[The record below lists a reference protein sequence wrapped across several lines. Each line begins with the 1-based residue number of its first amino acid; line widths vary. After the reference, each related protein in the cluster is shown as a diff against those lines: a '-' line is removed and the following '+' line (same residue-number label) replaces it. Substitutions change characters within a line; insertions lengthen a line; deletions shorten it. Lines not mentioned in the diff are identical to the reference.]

1 MALRSRRS
9 GVPGGDR
16 GRERCSPALGG
27 EMAYGGGQSPV
38 SLRLGKIHPALSFLP
53 IFLLSLSFFL
63 SLFFFSSFLSSFL
76 SPSFSSFF
84 LFLFFL
90 SLSFLLYFSLV
101 IFLSLSPILF
111 LLSPLFLSFF
121 LPFSLLSLPHVLF
134 PPLDPSPSPP
144 SIGSDWRFCST
155 SSEES
160 TTNGVFLVCVGCCVF
175 FISLSPAGHGGV
187 NQLGGVFVNGRPLP
201 DVVRQRIV
209 ELAHQGVRPCDIS
222 RQLRVSHGCVSKIL
236 GRYYETGSI
245 KPGVIGGSK
254 PKVATPKVV
263 DKIAEYKRQNP
274 TMFAWEIRD
283 RLLAE
288 GICDNDTVP
297 SVSSINRI
305 IRTKV
310 QQPFHPTPDGSGTG
324 VTAPGHTIDVSEGSV
339 PNGDSQSSVDSLRKH
354 LRGDTFTQQQ
364 LEALDRVFER
374 PSYPDV
380 FQTSEHIKSEQGNE
394 YSLPALTPGLD
405 EVKSS
410 LSTSANPDLGTNVS
424 GPQTYPVVTENLSSP
439 LSIKQE
445 PHGASLTPFTPTT
458 PVGSGQAD
466 LQPFHMALSDDAST
480 PCYSAFLHHGA
491 HFGQSSSQPLIAGR
505 DMASTTLPGYPPHVP
520 PTGQGSYPTSTLAG
534 MVPGSEFSGNPYS
547 HPQYTTYNEAWRFS
561 NPALLMPHPGAPH
574 LPLLPLPM
582 TATSYHGNHMKLQGD
597 SLGLHI
603 VPV

>member
-1 MALRSRRS
+1 M
-9 GVPGGDR
+9 D
-16 GRERCSPALGG
+16 
-27 EMAYGGGQSPV
+27 
-38 SLRLGKIHPALSFLP
+38 IHCKAD
-53 IFLLSLSFFL
+53 
-63 SLFFFSSFLSSFL
+63 
-76 SPSFSSFF
+76 
-84 LFLFFL
+84 
-90 SLSFLLYFSLV
+90 
-101 IFLSLSPILF
+101 
-111 LLSPLFLSFF
+111 
-121 LPFSLLSLPHVLF
+121 PFSAMH
-134 PPLDPSPSPP
+134 
-144 SIGSDWRFCST
+144 R
-155 SSEES
+155 
-160 TTNGVFLVCVGCCVF
+160 
-175 FISLSPAGHGGV
+175 HGGV

-288 GICDNDTVP
+288 GVCDNDTVP

-310 QQPFHPTPDGSGTG
+310 QQQFHPSPDGS
-324 VTAPGHTIDVSEGSV
+324 VTPLSTPGHTIVPSTASPPVTSASNDPVGSYSINGILGIPRSNGEKRKRDDDGSDGSGPGSDSQGSV
-339 PNGDSQSSVDSLRKH
+339 ESLRKH
-354 LRGDTFTQQQ
+354 LRADAFTQQQ

-380 FQTSEHIKSEQGNE
+380 FPTSEHIKPEQANE
-394 YSLPALTPGLD
+394 YSLPSLNAGLED
-405 EVKSS
+405 VKPS
-410 LSTSANPDLGTNVS
+410 LSTSASSDLASSVS
-424 GPQTYPVVTENLSSP
+424 QSYSVVT
-439 LSIKQE
+439 
-445 PHGASLTPFTPTT
+445 
-458 PVGSGQAD
+458 
-466 LQPFHMALSDDAST
+466 
-480 PCYSAFLHHGA
+480 
-491 HFGQSSSQPLIAGR
+491 GR

-534 MVPGSEFSGNPYS
+534 MVPGGDFSGNPYS

-561 NPALLMPHPGAPH
+561 NPALLMPHPVAPH
-574 LPLLPLPM
+574 LPLLPLPT
-582 TATSYHGNHMKLQGD
+582 TATSYPGDQLKLQGQ
-597 SLGLHI
+597 SFGLHL

>member
-1 MALRSRRS
+1 M
-9 GVPGGDR
+9 D
-16 GRERCSPALGG
+16 
-27 EMAYGGGQSPV
+27 
-38 SLRLGKIHPALSFLP
+38 IHCKAD
-53 IFLLSLSFFL
+53 
-63 SLFFFSSFLSSFL
+63 
-76 SPSFSSFF
+76 
-84 LFLFFL
+84 
-90 SLSFLLYFSLV
+90 
-101 IFLSLSPILF
+101 
-111 LLSPLFLSFF
+111 
-121 LPFSLLSLPHVLF
+121 PFSAMH
-134 PPLDPSPSPP
+134 
-144 SIGSDWRFCST
+144 R
-155 SSEES
+155 
-160 TTNGVFLVCVGCCVF
+160 
-175 FISLSPAGHGGV
+175 HGGV

-236 GRYYETGSI
+236 GSYQKDLIRYYETGSI

-288 GICDNDTVP
+288 GVCDNDTVP

-310 QQPFHPTPDGSGTG
+310 QQPFHPSSDGTGTPLTTAGHTIGDLESTPYTLTYSCALSVPSTASPPVSSASNDPVGSYSINGILGIPRSNGEKRKRDDVLWSGNHLDGRKIGYYGSDGSG
-324 VTAPGHTIDVSEGSV
+324 PNSDSQGSV
-339 PNGDSQSSVDSLRKH
+339 ESLRKH
-354 LRGDTFTQQQ
+354 LRADAFTQQQ

-380 FQTSEHIKSEQGNE
+380 FPTSEHIKPEQANE
-394 YSLPALTPGLD
+394 YSLPALNPGLD
-405 EVKSS
+405 EVKPS
-410 LSTSANPDLGTNVS
+410 LSTSVSSDLGSSVS
-424 GPQTYPVVTENLSSP
+424 QSYPVVT
-439 LSIKQE
+439 
-445 PHGASLTPFTPTT
+445 
-458 PVGSGQAD
+458 
-466 LQPFHMALSDDAST
+466 
-480 PCYSAFLHHGA
+480 
-491 HFGQSSSQPLIAGR
+491 GR

-534 MVPGSEFSGNPYS
+534 MVPGSDFSGNPYS

-561 NPALLMPHPGAPH
+561 NPALLMPHPGAPP

-582 TATSYHGNHMKLQGD
+582 TATSYHGNPIKLQDHGR
-597 SLGLHI
+597 GLHI

>member
-1 MALRSRRS
+1 MDMHCKA
-9 GVPGGDR
+9 D
-16 GRERCSPALGG
+16 
-27 EMAYGGGQSPV
+27 
-38 SLRLGKIHPALSFLP
+38 
-53 IFLLSLSFFL
+53 
-63 SLFFFSSFLSSFL
+63 
-76 SPSFSSFF
+76 
-84 LFLFFL
+84 
-90 SLSFLLYFSLV
+90 
-101 IFLSLSPILF
+101 
-111 LLSPLFLSFF
+111 
-121 LPFSLLSLPHVLF
+121 PFSAMH
-134 PPLDPSPSPP
+134 
-144 SIGSDWRFCST
+144 R
-155 SSEES
+155 
-160 TTNGVFLVCVGCCVF
+160 
-175 FISLSPAGHGGV
+175 HGGV

-324 VTAPGHTIDVSEGSV
+324 VTAPGHTIVPSTASPPVSSASNDPVGSYSINGILGIPRSNGEKRKRDEDVSEGSV

-466 LQPFHMALSDDAST
+466 LQPFHMTLSDDAST

-491 HFGQSSSQPLIAGR
+491 HFGQSSSQPLIAGNR
-505 DMASTTLPGYPPHVP
+505 PWPQTQRGCCRQGVQFRLTGRPVNAASSL
-520 PTGQGSYPTSTLAG
+520 SA
-534 MVPGSEFSGNPYS
+534 SGN
-547 HPQYTTYNEAWRFS
+547 QS
-561 NPALLMPHPGAPH
+561 N
-574 LPLLPLPM
+574 
-582 TATSYHGNHMKLQGD
+582 D
-597 SLGLHI
+597 
-603 VPV
+603 VPVLCMQRVFTAPRRVTKRFHGCPSFLQNKMGKEAVTTQK

>member
-1 MALRSRRS
+1 M
-9 GVPGGDR
+9 D
-16 GRERCSPALGG
+16 
-27 EMAYGGGQSPV
+27 
-38 SLRLGKIHPALSFLP
+38 IHCKAD
-53 IFLLSLSFFL
+53 
-63 SLFFFSSFLSSFL
+63 
-76 SPSFSSFF
+76 
-84 LFLFFL
+84 
-90 SLSFLLYFSLV
+90 
-101 IFLSLSPILF
+101 
-111 LLSPLFLSFF
+111 
-121 LPFSLLSLPHVLF
+121 PFSAMHLSH
-134 PPLDPSPSPP
+134 
-144 SIGSDWRFCST
+144 I
-155 SSEES
+155 
-160 TTNGVFLVCVGCCVF
+160 
-175 FISLSPAGHGGV
+175 GHGGV

-288 GICDNDTVP
+288 GVCDNDTVP

-310 QQPFHPTPDGSGTG
+310 QQPFHPSSDGTGTPLTTAGHTIVPSTASPPVSSASNDPVGSYSINGILGIPRSNGEKRKRDDVLWSGNHLDGRKIGYYGSDGSG
-324 VTAPGHTIDVSEGSV
+324 PNSDSQGSV
-339 PNGDSQSSVDSLRKH
+339 ESLRKH
-354 LRGDTFTQQQ
+354 LRADAFTQQQ

-380 FQTSEHIKSEQGNE
+380 FPTSEHIKPEQANE
-394 YSLPALTPGLD
+394 YSLPALNPGLD
-405 EVKSS
+405 EVKPS
-410 LSTSANPDLGTNVS
+410 LSTSVSSDLGSSVS
-424 GPQTYPVVTENLSSP
+424 QSYPVVT
-439 LSIKQE
+439 
-445 PHGASLTPFTPTT
+445 
-458 PVGSGQAD
+458 
-466 LQPFHMALSDDAST
+466 
-480 PCYSAFLHHGA
+480 
-491 HFGQSSSQPLIAGR
+491 GR

-534 MVPGSEFSGNPYS
+534 MVPGSDFSGNPYS

-561 NPALLMPHPGAPH
+561 NPALLMPHPGAPP

-582 TATSYHGNHMKLQGD
+582 TATSYHGNPIKLQDHGR
-597 SLGLHI
+597 GLHI

>member
-1 MALRSRRS
+1 M
-9 GVPGGDR
+9 D
-16 GRERCSPALGG
+16 
-27 EMAYGGGQSPV
+27 
-38 SLRLGKIHPALSFLP
+38 IHCKAD
-53 IFLLSLSFFL
+53 
-63 SLFFFSSFLSSFL
+63 
-76 SPSFSSFF
+76 
-84 LFLFFL
+84 
-90 SLSFLLYFSLV
+90 
-101 IFLSLSPILF
+101 
-111 LLSPLFLSFF
+111 
-121 LPFSLLSLPHVLF
+121 PFSAMH
-134 PPLDPSPSPP
+134 
-144 SIGSDWRFCST
+144 R
-155 SSEES
+155 
-160 TTNGVFLVCVGCCVF
+160 
-175 FISLSPAGHGGV
+175 HGGV

-288 GICDNDTVP
+288 GVCDNDTVP

-310 QQPFHPTPDGSGTG
+310 QQQFHPSPDGS
-324 VTAPGHTIDVSEGSV
+324 VTPLSTPGHTIVPSTASPPVTSASNDPVGSYSINGILGIPRSNGEKRKRDDDGSDGSGPGSDSQGSV
-339 PNGDSQSSVDSLRKH
+339 ESLRKH
-354 LRGDTFTQQQ
+354 LRADAFTQQQ

-380 FQTSEHIKSEQGNE
+380 FPTSEHIKPEQANE
-394 YSLPALTPGLD
+394 YSLPSLNAGLED
-405 EVKSS
+405 VKPS
-410 LSTSANPDLGTNVS
+410 LSTSASSDLASSVS
-424 GPQTYPVVTENLSSP
+424 QSYSVVT
-439 LSIKQE
+439 
-445 PHGASLTPFTPTT
+445 
-458 PVGSGQAD
+458 
-466 LQPFHMALSDDAST
+466 
-480 PCYSAFLHHGA
+480 
-491 HFGQSSSQPLIAGR
+491 GR

-534 MVPGSEFSGNPYS
+534 MVPGGDFSGNPYS

-561 NPALLMPHPGAPH
+561 NPALLMPHPVAPH
-574 LPLLPLPM
+574 LPLLPLPT
-582 TATSYHGNHMKLQGD
+582 TATSYHGDQLKLQGQGF
-597 SLGLHI
+597 GLHI

>member
-1 MALRSRRS
+1 MDMHCKA
-9 GVPGGDR
+9 D
-16 GRERCSPALGG
+16 
-27 EMAYGGGQSPV
+27 
-38 SLRLGKIHPALSFLP
+38 
-53 IFLLSLSFFL
+53 
-63 SLFFFSSFLSSFL
+63 
-76 SPSFSSFF
+76 
-84 LFLFFL
+84 
-90 SLSFLLYFSLV
+90 
-101 IFLSLSPILF
+101 
-111 LLSPLFLSFF
+111 
-121 LPFSLLSLPHVLF
+121 PFSAMHP
-134 PPLDPSPSPP
+134 
-144 SIGSDWRFCST
+144 
-155 SSEES
+155 
-160 TTNGVFLVCVGCCVF
+160 
-175 FISLSPAGHGGV
+175 GHGGV

-310 QQPFHPTPDGSGTG
+310 QQPFHPTPDGSGTP
-324 VTAPGHTIDVSEGSV
+324 VSAPGHTIVPNTASPPVSSAANDPVGSYSINGILGIPRSNGEKRKRDEGLLYSV
-339 PNGDSQSSVDSLRKH
+339 RHVALRTLQHWVDGSDGTGPNGDSPSSVESLRKH
-354 LRGDTFTQQQ
+354 LRADTFTQQQ
-364 LEALDRVFER
+364 LDALDRVFER

-380 FQTSEHIKSEQGNE
+380 FQTSEHIKSEQANE

-410 LSTSANPDLGTNVS
+410 LSASANQDLGSNVS
-424 GPQTYPVVTENLSSP
+424 GPQTYPVVT
-439 LSIKQE
+439 
-445 PHGASLTPFTPTT
+445 
-458 PVGSGQAD
+458 
-466 LQPFHMALSDDAST
+466 
-480 PCYSAFLHHGA
+480 
-491 HFGQSSSQPLIAGR
+491 GR

-561 NPALLMPHPGAPH
+561 NPALLMPHPGAQH

>member
-1 MALRSRRS
+1 M
-9 GVPGGDR
+9 
-16 GRERCSPALGG
+16 
-27 EMAYGGGQSPV
+27 
-38 SLRLGKIHPALSFLP
+38 
-53 IFLLSLSFFL
+53 
-63 SLFFFSSFLSSFL
+63 
-76 SPSFSSFF
+76 
-84 LFLFFL
+84 
-90 SLSFLLYFSLV
+90 
-101 IFLSLSPILF
+101 
-111 LLSPLFLSFF
+111 
-121 LPFSLLSLPHVLF
+121 
-134 PPLDPSPSPP
+134 
-144 SIGSDWRFCST
+144 T
-155 SSEES
+155 
-160 TTNGVFLVCVGCCVF
+160 
-175 FISLSPAGHGGV
+175 
-187 NQLGGVFVNGRPLP
+187 
-201 DVVRQRIV
+201 
-209 ELAHQGVRPCDIS
+209 
-222 RQLRVSHGCVSKIL
+222 
-236 GRYYETGSI
+236 
-245 KPGVIGGSK
+245 
-254 PKVATPKVV
+254 
-263 DKIAEYKRQNP
+263 
-274 TMFAWEIRD
+274 
-283 RLLAE
+283 
-288 GICDNDTVP
+288 
-297 SVSSINRI
+297 RI

-324 VTAPGHTIDVSEGSV
+324 VTAPGHTIVPSTASPPVSSASNDPVGSYSINGILGIPRSNGEKRKRDEDVSEGSV

-424 GPQTYPVVTENLSSP
+424 GPQTYPVVTGLIPPSHLNYEHMSLLQRHLSDQRLLLAIPVNRYLEKNTDGKLSFLPENLSSP

-561 NPALLMPHPGAPH
+561 NPALLSSPYYYS
-574 LPLLPLPM
+574 
-582 TATSYHGNHMKLQGD
+582 ATSRGSAPPTAAAAYDRH
-597 SLGLHI
+597 
-603 VPV
+603 